1 MIVARAPL
9 LGLDRLTSA
18 ITLTPAA
25 RKRGIGSTASGRAVR
40 GGLDLVERRER
51 LAFGE
56 IDADAVDD
64 LVENGHEDLAP

>member
-1 MIVARAPL
+1 
-9 LGLDRLTSA
+9 
-18 ITLTPAA
+18 
-25 RKRGIGSTASGRAVR
+25 VR

-51 LAFGE
+51 LTFGE